1 VQPRHPATPQPHK
14 HDPYAPL
21 RYPNFRGLVLAHGT
35 STVAREA
42 QIVVIGW
49 QIYEVTK
56 DPLSL
61 GLIGLSEALPFVAVA
76 LYAGHV
82 ADRANRRTISII
94 GTLGL
99 AISAVA
105 LLLFTM
111 RPALHSVWPIYGV
124 IFASGIAR
132 SFTRPAVTALSAELI

>member
-1 VQPRHPATPQPHK
+1 MTSGNTAP

-21 RYPNFRGLVLAHGT
+21 RYPNFRWLVLAHGT

-42 QIVVIGW
+42 QIVVVAW

-82 ADRANRRTISII
+82 ADRRLALCPGQLPGAEAESGNAGLLDVDEYHAASASALGSCTPTGNRRSQNEC
-94 GTLGL
+94 
-99 AISAVA
+99 
-105 LLLFTM
+105 
-111 RPALHSVWPIYGV
+111 
-124 IFASGIAR
+124 AR
-132 SFTRPAVTALSAELI
+132 SGSGNSF